1 MPGIVIS
8 ICATL
13 MRSAHRFVGF
23 LPRTCN
29 KRAVMKNRIVSI
41 SFAGCLFFCHAT
53 VMRAQVPATALTPEA
68 PVLPMDIKFR
78 HVPQYF
84 EQSLTG
90 DPRYARIEALVDEER
105 CDIILLDKTTNREV
119 LYSNS
124 NRRVGALVADG
135 IDANAPPIIFAAS
148 QTDASHQLFRF
159 NFYIHSGKTSRGNSS
174 RVIWF
179 RMR

>member
-41 SFAGCLFFCHAT
+41 SFAGCLFLYHAV

-90 DPRYARIEALVDEER
+90 DPRYARIEAVVDEER
-105 CDIILLDKTTNREV
+105 CDIILLDKTTNTEAF
-119 LYSNS
+119 YSS
-124 NRRVGALVADG
+124 LNRRADALAADG
-135 IDANAPPIIFAAS
+135 V
-148 QTDASHQLFRF
+148 DASTT
-159 NFYIHSGKTSRGNSS
+159 I
-174 RVIWF
+174 
-179 RMR
+179 